1 MSIVVHSLKDIS
13 RKQGMQKREPEGR
26 TFRYY
31 GYSAAHPSLY
41 RKMPVVLYAGK
52 IAIWSRV
59 VSGSAS
65 MLPVLPYTFLT
76 NFNIF

>member
-1 MSIVVHSLKDIS
+1 MMNIREALDEHSCSFSERYQQEALDA
-13 RKQGMQKREPEGR
+13 KREPEGR

-52 IAIWSRV
+52 IAIW
-59 VSGSAS
+59 
-65 MLPVLPYTFLT
+65 
-76 NFNIF
+76 

>member
-1 MSIVVHSLKDIS
+1 MSIIVHSLKDIS
-13 RKQGMQKREPEGR
+13 RKHGMQKREPEGR

-52 IAIWSRV
+52 IAIW
-59 VSGSAS
+59 
-65 MLPVLPYTFLT
+65 
-76 NFNIF
+76 